1 MHDVYKV
8 SNRIQMNRSPRFCS
22 PVVREVK
29 FPLQA
34 QSRPP
39 AFEDNC
45 KFVFRLN
52 FRSSE
57 DLEFCLNKMFLIFN
71 TRKNVQQ
78 RCFFCSVE
86 DLNSGLICARR
97 AKKPLHYRSHQ
108 TEHRLKLRTMAFNSW
123 TPSHIAK
130 HNNHNTSNRRVK
142 AKIKSIKKADLLRRP
157 FFFFFN
163 LGWDDW
169 RLIYGGLRFAQQKW
183 N

>member
-39 AFEDNC
+39 AFEDNR

-57 DLEFCLNKMFLIFN
+57 DQGFCLNKMLLIFN

-78 RCFFCSVE
+78 TE
-86 DLNSGLICARR
+86 DVFLLCRGFELGA
-97 AKKPLHYRSHQ
+97 HMHQ
-108 TEHRLKLRTMAFNSW
+108 TSEKT
-123 TPSHIAK
+123 
-130 HNNHNTSNRRVK
+130 TSLV
-142 AKIKSIKKADLLRRP
+142 I
-157 FFFFFN
+157 F
-163 LGWDDW
+163 
-169 RLIYGGLRFAQQKW
+169 
-183 N
+183 